1 MEFLGFAGFAAVFL
15 MMIWLLSRLM
25 AATSRNDELT
35 HGGGFDRTSFGGG
48 GD

>member
-25 AATSRNDELT
+25 AATGRNDELT
-35 HGGGFDRTSFGGG
+35 HGGGVGGSTFGGG
-48 GD
+48 D